1 MAPVKH
7 LDEIKGR
14 DPLRCL
20 YVEDKEAKCRSSI
33 MAQRQRNNRKRK
45 STNRKPK
52 NLARADQRQAR
63 KIGQEYQNAA
73 ITGLGVSSRS
83 VSEFN
88 RGLQEIADE
97 MTDYTK
103 QSLEEVVRAWQRLLD
118 ARPFGRLVEIQTR
131 YMQNAYEAYASEASR
146 VGELYLGLARRVA
159 DPIKQVT
166 RRSR

>member
-1 MAPVKH
+1 
-7 LDEIKGR
+7 
-14 DPLRCL
+14 
-20 YVEDKEAKCRSSI
+20 
-33 MAQRQRNNRKRK
+33 
-45 STNRKPK
+45 
-52 NLARADQRQAR
+52 LARAAEGQAR

-73 ITGLGVSSRS
+73 VAGLEVSSRS

-97 MTDYTK
+97 MTDYSK

-131 YMQNAYEAYASEASR
+131 YIQNAYEAYVSEASK
-146 VGELYLGLARRVA
+146 VGELYLGSARRVA
-159 DPIKQVT
+159 NSMKQVT

>member
-1 MAPVKH
+1 
-7 LDEIKGR
+7 
-14 DPLRCL
+14 
-20 YVEDKEAKCRSSI
+20 
-33 MAQRQRNNRKRK
+33 MAQRQRNHRKRK
-45 STNRKPK
+45 STNQKPK
-52 NLARADQRQAR
+52 NLARAAQGQAR

-73 ITGLGVSSRS
+73 ITGLEVSRRS

-97 MTDYTK
+97 MTDYSK

>member
-1 MAPVKH
+1 
-7 LDEIKGR
+7 
-14 DPLRCL
+14 
-20 YVEDKEAKCRSSI
+20 
-33 MAQRQRNNRKRK
+33 
-45 STNRKPK
+45 
-52 NLARADQRQAR
+52 LARADQRQAR

-73 ITGLGVSSRS
+73 ITGLEVSSRS
-83 VSEFN
+83 VGEFN

-97 MTDYTK
+97 MTDYSK